1 MTPITAYFIF
11 IDLENER
18 AIKRE
23 RARHRPARP
32 SLVERARRLAG
43 RVLGADLSRAANPA

>member
-1 MTPITAYFIF
+1 MTPMAAYYVF

-23 RARHRPARP
+23 RARNRPARP
-32 SLVERARRLAG
+32 SLVERARRRAERMLA
-43 RVLGADLSRAANPA
+43 ASRSGAANLA